1 VAYPQR
7 SAPSE
12 YTLSADGGIH
22 PAPSAGFGDVT
33 EASTVDSVHVGR
45 QTVYDGAGAVFG
57 YQLLFR
63 SALDGATFDDPG
75 HNIAQV
81 VAATLLEIGVENLV
95 GERLVFVNVTR
106 PFLTGVLP
114 VAGSPDQVVLEV
126 PAAVAAEAE
135 LVDALRNLV
144 RQRYRVAVCGLGRD
158 GSGTL
163 DHLDALLDLAD
174 YVRVDLSASE
184 LPDLPQ
190 LVATIRSHNAHPIA
204 ERVDSEALFTAAYQA
219 GFEFFQGQ
227 AFGRPEV
234 SGGPGLS
241 PSRVSCVRML
251 GAMLAEDVDPDELE
265 NIIRTDPALAYR
277 VLRLANSAG
286 IGLRRQVTSV
296 RQALVLVGPVK
307 LRGWFVLMGLTDM
320 GVSDNE
326 RLGWALTR
334 ARMCELLAER
344 VPGVSKD
351 QAFLAGLLSS
361 LATLLDLD
369 VLELADQV
377 GAADGL
383 VAALRGEGPLGRI
396 LTDAVSYEE
405 GDAVGPDSDLD
416 VVTARRAYLE
426 AMAWSLQLC
435 TITVPDGD

>member
-7 SAPSE
+7 SAPGE
-12 YTLSADGGIH
+12 YTLTADGGIH
-22 PAPSAGFGDVT
+22 PSASTAFADPSYL
-33 EASTVDSVHVGR
+33 STVDSVHVGR
-45 QTVYDGAGAVFG
+45 QTLYDGAGAVFG
-57 YQLLFR
+57 YELLFR
-63 SALDGATFDDPG
+63 SAIDGASFEDPG
-75 HNIAQV
+75 HGIAQV
-81 VAATLLEIGVENLV
+81 LAATLLGIGVENLV
-95 GERLVFVNVTR
+95 GDRLVFVNVTR

-126 PAAVAAEAE
+126 PASIAADAE
-135 LVDALRNLV
+135 LVVATEGLV
-144 RQRYRVAVCGLGRD
+144 GQGYRVAVHGLAVD
-158 GSGTL
+158 GL
-163 DHLDALLDLAD
+163 AALEHMNALLDLAD
-174 YVRVDLSASE
+174 YVKVDVSAAE
-184 LPDLPQ
+184 LPDLPG
-190 LVATIRSHNAHPIA
+190 LVTAIRAHHAHPVA

-251 GAMLAEDVDPDELE
+251 GAMLADDVDIDELE

-344 VPGVSKD
+344 VPGASKD

-361 LATLLDLD
+361 LATLLDID

-383 VAALRGEGPLGRI
+383 VQALRGEGSLGRI

-435 TITVPDGD
+435 TVTIPDND